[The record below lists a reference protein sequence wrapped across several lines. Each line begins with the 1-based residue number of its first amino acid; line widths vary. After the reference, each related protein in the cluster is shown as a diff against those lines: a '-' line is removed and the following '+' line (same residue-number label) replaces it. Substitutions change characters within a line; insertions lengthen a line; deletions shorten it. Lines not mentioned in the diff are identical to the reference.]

1 MSREKEVVKI
11 YSRQYEKRGIGAQR
25 WYPNTELLS
34 FLGSHGF
41 MGNPEGNRGKKILE
55 VGCGSGAN
63 LWMLAKEGFDAYGV
77 DGSEEAIKL
86 ADKHLREKWNVEANL
101 STGFFHELP
110 YESETFD
117 IVVDVVSLM
126 CLDLE
131 MSRRV
136 LREIT
141 RVLADGGLFYSYRLS
156 DRSAMYM
163 NSGGQ
168 FVDSATVS
176 DITRDGMPLAH
187 NGAMSFWSPNRVMEE
202 YGACGLC
209 VESIERCTRTYQNG
223 LLAVEYLS
231 IAAKKG

>member
-1 MSREKEVVKI
+1 MSREKEVVKTF
-11 YSRQYEKRGIGAQR
+11 SRQYEKRGIGAQR

-34 FLGSHGF
+34 FLGCYGF
-41 MGNPEGNRGKKILE
+41 MGNSEGNRNKKALE

-63 LWMLAKEGFDAYGV
+63 LWMLAKEGFDTYGV

-86 ADKHLREKWNVEANL
+86 ADKHLRAKWNVEAKL

-110 YESETFD
+110 YESEMFD
-117 IVVDVVSLM
+117 IVVDVVSLQH
-126 CLDLE
+126 LDLE
-131 MSRRV
+131 MSQHA
-136 LREIT
+136 LREIM
-141 RVLADGGLFYSYRLS
+141 RVLVDGGLFYSYRLS

-168 FVDSATVS
+168 YIDSVTVS
-176 DITRDGMPLAH
+176 DITTDHMPLAH
-187 NGAMSFWSPNRVMEE
+187 NGTMSFWSANRVMEE

-223 LLAVEYLS
+223 LMEVEYLS
-231 IAAKKG
+231 ITAKKD